1 VSASRL
7 RGRRGD
13 SEGLICFNL
22 MPAAESEDPVPVPGR
37 VSTTRMLMVH
47 YWRRDQQAMA
57 EAEAAAVLETDA
69 PAFDSDLSGDTVYV
83 NGQPVR
89 TQPPAERALPPQPPA
104 YDPNRKDYLS
114 SLKSRVREQRAAAQ
128 SGSGPLFV
136 DESASPAFTSSASD
150 SPAPDHPAASLFAEP
165 DAQPAA
171 ATEASGA
178 SIFDPPAGGSVA
190 ASTAT
195 SSLFAKDQSPL
206 SEAERLF
213 QENLAILA
221 PRPEPAEQ
229 EMAADLVAAP
239 VQAITPAEVAEVQ
252 KSGGRQAKVRALES
266 FLKRV
271 AGRRQQIESESVA

>member
-1 VSASRL
+1 MSASLL

-37 VSTTRMLMVH
+37 VSATRMLMVH

-69 PAFDSDLSGDTVYV
+69 PAFDSDFSGDTVYV

-89 TQPPAERALPPQPPA
+89 TQPRAEQDLPPPAPA
-104 YDPNRKDYLS
+104 YDPNRKDFLS

-128 SGSGPLFV
+128 SASGPLFV
-136 DESASPAFTSSASD
+136 DESASPAFTSSTSD
-150 SPAPDHPAASLFAEP
+150 SPAADHPAASLFAK
-165 DAQPAA
+165 PAA
-171 ATEASGA
+171 EPADATEAGGT
-178 SIFDPPAGGSVA
+178 SIFDPGARGS
-190 ASTAT
+190 ASPG
-195 SSLFAKDQSPL
+195 SIFAKDEPPL

-221 PRPEPAEQ
+221 PRPDAAKQ
-229 EMAADLVAAP
+229 ETAADAAPAP
-239 VQAITPAEVAEVQ
+239 VQTSTPAEASEVQ
-252 KSGGRQAKVRALES
+252 KGGGRQAKVRALES